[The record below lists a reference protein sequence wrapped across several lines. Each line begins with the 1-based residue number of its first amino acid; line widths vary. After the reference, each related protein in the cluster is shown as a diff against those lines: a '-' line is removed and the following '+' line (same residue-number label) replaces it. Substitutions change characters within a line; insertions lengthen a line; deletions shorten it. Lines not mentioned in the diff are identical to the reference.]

1 MSENRLQPLVT
12 QCGSY
17 VKVRYKSSAT
27 KGKKKNSRTKKK
39 KRYKAIII
47 ESSQYFV
54 L

>member
-1 MSENRLQPLVT
+1 MSENRLQPPVT

-27 KGKKKNSRTKKK
+27 KGKKKKNSRTKEK

-47 ESSQYFV
+47 ESS
-54 L
+54 